1 MSSQGSSVASAL
13 TKRKTTAP
21 PKAKTKKSKKADP
34 AATVEVYGTNYG
46 KIMFGKKG
54 RFHLTPAESAHAGLL
69 VKKQRWFLNKA
80 SSLGLKDTFVF
91 TQAFVDECQKD
102 EQAIKDEG
110 EAVE

>member
-13 TKRKTTAP
+13 TKRETTAP

-34 AATVEVYGTNYG
+34 AATVEVFGTNYG

-54 RFHLTPAESAHAGLL
+54 RFHLTPAESADAAGLL

-91 TQAFVDECQKD
+91 T
-102 EQAIKDEG
+102 
-110 EAVE
+110 